1 MKKGLTIGVFNTL
14 PLKSQQYII
23 SELLLHSSAAKTNDF
38 LPKINNL
45 MIYLLQFKK
54 SEKSKFI
61 RITIDDEKCLLE
73 LNENCQIQLLDEMTE
88 ILFRNKSLDSSDF
101 INIMKEFKEF
111 SIEIKYPS
119 KTFQIIYDSV
129 LNFKKKGELGEE
141 IKNWNFYLWN
151 PRN

>member
-1 MKKGLTIGVFNTL
+1 
-14 PLKSQQYII
+14 
-23 SELLLHSSAAKTNDF
+23 
-38 LPKINNL
+38 

-61 RITIDDEKCLLE
+61 RIIIDDEKCLLE

-101 INIMKEFKEF
+101 INIMKDFKEF

-129 LNFKKKGELGEE
+129 LNIKKKGELGEE

>member
-1 MKKGLTIGVFNTL
+1 
-14 PLKSQQYII
+14 
-23 SELLLHSSAAKTNDF
+23 
-38 LPKINNL
+38 

-54 SEKSKFI
+54 SERSKFI
-61 RITIDDEKCLLE
+61 RIIIDDEKCLLE

-101 INIMKEFKEF
+101 INSMKEFKEF

-129 LNFKKKGELGEE
+129 LNF
-141 IKNWNFYLWN
+141 
-151 PRN
+151 